1 MKDATGKS
9 EELKYDFELAHLY
22 DREVKNLSGGELQ
35 RFATMIV
42 SISKA
47 QVFIFDEPSTYLD
60 VKQRLKSA
68 KLIRSLQTA

>member
-1 MKDATGKS
+1 MY
-9 EELKYDFELAHLY
+9 E
-22 DREVKNLSGGELQ
+22 REVKDLSGGELQ

-42 SISKA
+42 SLAKA